1 MITQPGRDPRS
12 HLLQRAGPGQ
22 LHAVGV
28 RAQTHVIV
36 AIDETRQHKPAVRV
50 DHLGTRRHVITSIRI
65 RADPNDPAAA
75 DRHSLGPRTRP
86 VHRIHPRMADHQ
98 IGRRPACHAITSLPD
113 LATHS
118 AASLQA
124 TPDRRRGAALVPGDP
139 GHRPRLRRHLVPG
152 HRTSAVTPAQTGAS
166 PVDRRAAARTG
177 RPQRV
182 GGPGDDASDAPS
194 SQMAGRHTT
203 GAETSRAMTINDVT
217 VVSVPAS
224 DQDRARPSAPAPSAS
239 SSPATT
245 TKSPGSA
252 RSPRPPA
259 RCKGWSYAPM
269 TSTRLP
275 AAARRRRTV
284 RRTTPAQP
292 RATEAVIHDPGG
304 NMIVLQQARQSHP
317 GRHAALAGQIH
328 LHRTRRG
335 HPDNQQG
342 A

>member
-1 MITQPGRDPRS
+1 
-12 HLLQRAGPGQ
+12 
-22 LHAVGV
+22 
-28 RAQTHVIV
+28 
-36 AIDETRQHKPAVRV
+36 
-50 DHLGTRRHVITSIRI
+50 
-65 RADPNDPAAA
+65 
-75 DRHSLGPRTRP
+75 
-86 VHRIHPRMADHQ
+86 
-98 IGRRPACHAITSLPD
+98 
-113 LATHS
+113 
-118 AASLQA
+118 
-124 TPDRRRGAALVPGDP
+124 
-139 GHRPRLRRHLVPG
+139 
-152 HRTSAVTPAQTGAS
+152 
-166 PVDRRAAARTG
+166 
-177 RPQRV
+177 
-182 GGPGDDASDAPS
+182 
-194 SQMAGRHTT
+194 
-203 GAETSRAMTINDVT
+203 MTINDVT

-304 NMIVLQQARQSHP
+304 NMIVLQPARQSHP